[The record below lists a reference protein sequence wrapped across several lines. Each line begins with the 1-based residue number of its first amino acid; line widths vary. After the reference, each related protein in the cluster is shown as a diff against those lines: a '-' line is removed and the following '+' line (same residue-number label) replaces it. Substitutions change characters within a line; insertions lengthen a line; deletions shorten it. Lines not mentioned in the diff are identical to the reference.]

1 MIDSKEWSKDA
12 SSSIDEEME
21 SEQKKYHTCR
31 KEDSVTRQE
40 GI

>member
-1 MIDSKEWSKDA
+1 MINSKKWSKDA

-21 SEQKKYHTCR
+21 SEQKKYDTR
-31 KEDSVTRQE
+31 REEDSITWQE